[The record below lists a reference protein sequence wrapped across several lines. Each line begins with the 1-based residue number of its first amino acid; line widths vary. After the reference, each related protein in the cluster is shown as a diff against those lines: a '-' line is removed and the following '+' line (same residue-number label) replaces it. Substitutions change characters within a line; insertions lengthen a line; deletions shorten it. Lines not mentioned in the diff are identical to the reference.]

1 MRWTAVVNPSAG
13 RGRTRKL
20 LPRLTEAFERAD
32 ADIEVKVSSD
42 FDDARAT
49 ARRALDAG
57 HGVVACGGDGTVS
70 ELAGLAAEAGGV
82 LAMVPTGAGNDFAR
96 HLGLDHRRPL
106 DAVRLLETGR
116 LGTVDLGR
124 ADASGSKAW
133 FASVANTG
141 FDSEANRWAN
151 GVRWAGGTTLYVLA
165 VLRTL
170 VTYHPHRFRLT
181 VDGATRDVEAWL
193 LAVGNARG
201 YAGGMKI
208 TPGAELDDGQLDV
221 CVVGPVSRLGFLRSF
236 PRVFR
241 GTHVS
246 HWAVDMLR
254 GREVSIESLD
264 SSVPMELYGSGER
277 IGPLPARLEAVPAA
291 VRVMVPETA
300 PVPRAAAAP

>member
-20 LPRLTEAFERAD
+20 LPRLTDALERAD
-32 ADIEVKVSSD
+32 LDVDVRVSHD
-42 FDDARAT
+42 FDDARAI

-57 HGVVACGGDGTVS
+57 RGIVACGGDGTVS

-82 LAMVPTGAGNDFAR
+82 LAMIPTGAGNDFAR

-106 DAVRLLETGR
+106 DAIGVLETGR
-116 LGTVDLGR
+116 LGVVDLGR
-124 ADASGSKAW
+124 AATGETTAW

-151 GVRWAGGTTLYVLA
+151 EVRWVGGTTLYVLA

-170 VTYHPHRFRLT
+170 VAYRPHHFRLS
-181 VDGATRDVEAWL
+181 VDGTAREIEAWL
-193 LAVGNARG
+193 VAVGNGRC
-201 YAGGMKI
+201 YAGGMMV

-221 CVVGPVSRLGFLRSF
+221 CVVGPVSRTEFLRSF

-241 GTHVS
+241 GTHVT
-246 HWAVDMLR
+246 HPAVVMLR
-254 GREVSIESLD
+254 GRSVSIESLD
-264 SSVPMELYGSGER
+264 DTLPMELYGSGER
-277 IGPLPARLEAVPAA
+277 IGLLPARLESVPGAVH
-291 VRVMVPETA
+291 VMVPETA
-300 PVPRAAAAP
+300 PVPRAAEAP

>member
-20 LPRLTEAFERAD
+20 LPRLNDAFERAD
-32 ADIEVKVSSD
+32 VDVDVNVSTD

-49 ARRALDAG
+49 ARRAFDAG

-70 ELAGLAAEAGGV
+70 ELAGIAAETGGV

-124 ADASGSKAW
+124 AEAGGTTAW

-151 GVRWAGGTTLYVLA
+151 GVGWVGGTALYVLA

-170 VTYHPHRFRLT
+170 VTYRPHRFRLT
-181 VDGATRDVEAWL
+181 VDGATRDLEAWL
-193 LAVGNARG
+193 LAVGNARC

-221 CVVGPVSRLGFLRSF
+221 CVVGPVSRLEFLRSF
-236 PRVFR
+236 PKVFR
-241 GTHVS
+241 GTHVA
-246 HWAVDMLR
+246 HPAVDMLR

-264 SSVPMELYGSGER
+264 PSLPIELYGSGER
-277 IGPLPARLEAVPAA
+277 IGRLPARLEAVPGA
-291 VRVMVPETA
+291 VRVMVPQTA
-300 PVPRAAAAP
+300 PVPRAAATP